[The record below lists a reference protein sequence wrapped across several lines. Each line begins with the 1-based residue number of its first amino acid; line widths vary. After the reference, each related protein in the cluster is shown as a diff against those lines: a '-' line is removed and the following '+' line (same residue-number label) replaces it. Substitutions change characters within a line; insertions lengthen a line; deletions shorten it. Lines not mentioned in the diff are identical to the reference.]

1 MLILETAAVAFSM
14 FSALPVPQP
23 VWNQR
28 NMRYAMCAFP
38 LVGLVLG
45 RCGGAGRLFA
55 AAWPCRSCCGARDC
69 ACCRWR

>member
-45 RCGGAGRLFA
+45 AL
-55 AAWPCRSCCGARDC
+55 W
-69 ACCRWR
+69 W

>member
-45 RCGGAGRLFA
+45 ALWWCWAK
-55 AAWPCRSCCGARDC
+55 PARTLRP
-69 ACCRWR
+69 A